1 MIDRKRLR
9 AIGVPEDMSADDVKA
24 LFSLPDDDDR
34 MHQQGRRISA
44 RRHQVDDGDCVY
56 CDREK
61 AAANT
66 FHPPHDAS
74 ENCQSGKRPHCSC
87 DTCF

>member
-1 MIDRKRLR
+1 MGHYAGEMDGSPGPNHKIKRL
-9 AIGVPEDMSADDVKA
+9 
-24 LFSLPDDDDR
+24 
-34 MHQQGRRISA
+34 
-44 RRHQVDDGDCVY
+44 HQVDDGACAY

-74 ENCQSGKRPHCSC
+74 ENCQSGKRKHCSC